1 MDNKQ
6 IYDAL
11 MTLKKCCENS
21 ECSRCPLSVG
31 RNPYKCKVADNENGF
46 CPKERELNNEFDYK
60 AFEK

>member
-6 IYDAL
+6 IFDAL

-21 ECSRCPLSVG
+21 GCSRRPLSVG
-31 RNPYKCKVADNENGF
+31 KNPYKCKVADNENGF
-46 CPKERELNNEFDYK
+46 CPKDWELNNNFDYK

>member
-11 MTLKKCCENS
+11 MILKKCCENS

-31 RNPYKCKVADNENGF
+31 KNPYKCKVADNENGF
-46 CPKERELNNEFDYK
+46 YPKDWELNKRFDYK

>member
-31 RNPYKCKVADNENGF
+31 RNSYKRKVADNVNGF
-46 CPKERELNNEFDYK
+46 YPKDWKLNSKFDYK

>member
-1 MDNKQ
+1 MDNKE
-6 IYDAL
+6 IYKAL

-31 RNPYKCKVADNENGF
+31 KNPYKCKVSDNKNGLY
-46 CPKERELNNEFDYK
+46 PKDWELSSNFDYK

>member
-46 CPKERELNNEFDYK
+46 CPKDWELNNKFDYK